1 MKTSNEK
8 SEMPI
13 KAIKPGKRIAKLK
26 LVSPFDSISDLTLHY
41 LGEYLENLI
50 TLQGLAFDFDS
61 CQKITNKGLSN
72 LCKGLKTPLLEKA
85 SDRLFQVLKYDYG
98 CVWYSRRIF
107 EEPDYLKSNT
117 YQFSRI
123 GPVGVCTTIFSQQE
137 MVSAWKK
144 DWRSRKDPQIFD
156 ELPPF
161 KELLFQVTDV
171 RLESFS
177 QGLKKLFSLQELFLG
192 FYSCVISDTGLLSL
206 TRCLEKLALLKS
218 IRINFKRCE
227 YVTFKGVVQARKCLD
242 RYFPGA
248 EIIIAKMD
256 N

>member
-1 MKTSNEK
+1 VKNFEEETDLKPGHQTLFPRENICLRQSSKKSFERTKEPLDFKSVSVKNRRFKEAVMKTSNEK

-98 CVWYSRRIF
+98 CV
-107 EEPDYLKSNT
+107 
-117 YQFSRI
+117 
-123 GPVGVCTTIFSQQE
+123 
-137 MVSAWKK
+137 
-144 DWRSRKDPQIFD
+144 
-156 ELPPF
+156 
-161 KELLFQVTDV
+161 
-171 RLESFS
+171 
-177 QGLKKLFSLQELFLG
+177 
-192 FYSCVISDTGLLSL
+192 
-206 TRCLEKLALLKS
+206 
-218 IRINFKRCE
+218 
-227 YVTFKGVVQARKCLD
+227 
-242 RYFPGA
+242 
-248 EIIIAKMD
+248 
-256 N
+256 